1 MHPEFFKNKI
11 KYLINFILKEK
22 INEIQETILNLL
34 STEELKNNH
43 KVIFFEQNSNI
54 IKIYSKEIS
63 NLLEI
68 SNELDK

>member
-1 MHPEFFKNKI
+1 MHPEFFKSKI